1 MCWIRTRVQLSTA
14 RENSA
19 VGKLNDSF
27 WSFSFARCF
36 WLSKVIKLVSKW
48 LPRWF
53 LSTKI
58 GKICPG
64 HGPWIADIVSI
75 FNTLRTVASGC
86 KNPLLNLLKNS
97 GLTHSWDLS
106 IFGLQGKQI
115 FFETWFLP
123 SEVQWSNLKID
134 RFEPTRNINY
144 DWKLSSLLS
153 WPLKHVDVE
162 GVCCLLGQRLG
173 VGWDKNSL
181 AQPAYS
187 YQVVTQPTLNRLAQQ
202 IIINLTGLQ
211 PFKGQYK
218 ARVK

>member
-1 MCWIRTRVQLSTA
+1 MAMQLRCLDQCWIRTRVQLSTA

-36 WLSKVIKLVSKW
+36 SLSKVIKLVSINHVE
-48 LPRWF
+48 LSERVSVSRNLYESSWF
-53 LSTKI
+53 LSPKI

-134 RFEPTRNINY
+134 RFEPTRNMN
-144 DWKLSSLLS
+144 
-153 WPLKHVDVE
+153 
-162 GVCCLLGQRLG
+162 
-173 VGWDKNSL
+173 
-181 AQPAYS
+181 
-187 YQVVTQPTLNRLAQQ
+187 
-202 IIINLTGLQ
+202 
-211 PFKGQYK
+211 
-218 ARVK
+218 